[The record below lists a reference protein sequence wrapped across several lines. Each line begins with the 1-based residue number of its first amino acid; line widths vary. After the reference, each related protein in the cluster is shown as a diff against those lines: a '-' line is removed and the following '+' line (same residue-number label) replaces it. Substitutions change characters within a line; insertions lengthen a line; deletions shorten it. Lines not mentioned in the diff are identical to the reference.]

1 MFFNNTPPAVKNI
14 IVINILVFLAQKML
28 PNGLGEMLTNYGAL
42 YFWENPAYHTY
53 QYITSMFLH
62 DSIAHLFF
70 NMFMLWMF
78 GRILEYEI
86 GSKRFVL
93 YYLISGIGASLFFMC
108 ANWIIYN
115 PLVGLI
121 GASGAIYGILMA
133 FAVMHPNERIAL
145 MFFPVPVK
153 AKYFVLGMIGLEF
166 LLGVLQTGSPVAHL
180 AHVGGMLFGYALLR
194 YWKFKRKIYY

>member
-1 MFFNNTPPAVKNI
+1 MFGRYTPPAVKNI
-14 IVINILVFLAQKML
+14 IIINCLVFLAQKVL
-28 PNGLGEMLTNYGAL
+28 PHGLGDMITGYGAL
-42 YFWENPAYHTY
+42 YFWDNPLFHYY

-62 DSIAHLFF
+62 DSITHLFF

-93 YYLISGIGASLFFMC
+93 YYLLCGVGASLFFMC
-108 ANWIIYN
+108 VNWIDYN
-115 PLVGLI
+115 PMVALI

-166 LLGVLQTGSPVAHL
+166 LLGVMQTGSPVAHL
-180 AHVGGMLFGYALLR
+180 AHVGGMLFGYALLK
-194 YWKFKRKIYY
+194 YWKLKRKIHY